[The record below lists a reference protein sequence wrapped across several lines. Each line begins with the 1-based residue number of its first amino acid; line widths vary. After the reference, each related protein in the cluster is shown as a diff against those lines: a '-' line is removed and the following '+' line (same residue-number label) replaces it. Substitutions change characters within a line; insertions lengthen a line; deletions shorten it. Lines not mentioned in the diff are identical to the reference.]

1 MRTTRLVW
9 RCDVVM
15 LQRAAKPFG
24 ATGTAMQRLYALVGD
39 VGVSRS
45 DVDAVT

>member
-1 MRTTRLVW
+1 LV
-9 RCDVVM
+9 
-15 LQRAAKPFG
+15 P
-24 ATGTAMQRLYALVGD
+24 TGTAMQRLYALVGD